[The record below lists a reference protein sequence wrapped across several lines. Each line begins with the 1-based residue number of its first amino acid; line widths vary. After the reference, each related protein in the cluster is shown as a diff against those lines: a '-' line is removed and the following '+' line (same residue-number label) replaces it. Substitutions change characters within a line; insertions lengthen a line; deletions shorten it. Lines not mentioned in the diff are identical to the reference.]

1 MVGSE
6 SGEIAA
12 EAVLKAIVLTPL
24 KRRVKKKLP
33 KEDSPEHPLH
43 AKGMLN
49 GPI

>member
-1 MVGSE
+1 MVGSD
-6 SGEIAA
+6 SGEIAD

-33 KEDSPEHPLH
+33 KEDSLEHPVY